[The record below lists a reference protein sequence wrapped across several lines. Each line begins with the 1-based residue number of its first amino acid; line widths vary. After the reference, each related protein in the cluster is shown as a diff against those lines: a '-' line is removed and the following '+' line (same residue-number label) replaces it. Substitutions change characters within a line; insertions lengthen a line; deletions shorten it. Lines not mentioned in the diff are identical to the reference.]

1 MKKLLYG
8 ADYNPDQW
16 LDHPEILAKDIEYM
30 KKARINCVTINIF
43 GWSTLEP
50 AEGQYHLD
58 WLKDAVDR
66 LYEAGISTIMA
77 TPSGAI
83 PNWLS
88 AKYPEVLQVRENGVR
103 NLPGGR
109 HNFCY
114 TSPVMREKV
123 KQHDHLLGKT
133 FARHPGL
140 IMWHISNEMGGNG
153 YDASCHCDACQK
165 AFRLWLEERYGSLEQ
180 LNHAWWTNFWSHT
193 YTDWEQI
200 SSPQLNGEL
209 QLHGLNLD
217 WKRFVTHQ
225 MIDFYQM
232 EYDTVKAVNQ
242 EIPVTTNFMEYFKP
256 LDYFKFKDRLDI
268 VSWDSYPNWH
278 GIAGDEDEV
287 SVAVSTAV
295 NHNIM
300 RSIKKQPFLLMEST
314 PSLVN
319 WKPYNRAK
327 KPGMNMLASM
337 QAIAHGSDSV
347 LYFQW
352 RMGRGAYE
360 KHHGAVIDHYGE
372 TDTRVFA
379 EVEQLGRRIATISPA
394 VSGTVNHPKVAV
406 IFDWENWWA
415 LDDAAGPS
423 RNMNYTKVIES
434 HYRPFWEM
442 GIDVDVIDMEQS
454 LDGYQLIIAPMSYM
468 IKAVFAERI
477 KAFVQNGGS
486 FVTTYWSGIVDE
498 TDLCYLGGVPGKIR
512 EMLGIR
518 AEELDALPQN
528 ERVGFDFRGNTY
540 YSQRLIASI
549 KVETAE
555 VLGTYSQDVYQGKAA
570 VTKKACGNGNAYY
583 LSGEHEVAFLKEF
596 YRNLAQDNGI
606 SPGIK
611 TELPYGVTVT
621 MRTCE
626 NYELLFVQNFN
637 DKPVRIELDRS
648 YELVDTGDYVEG
660 EVVMKPYECML
671 IKK

>member
-1 MKKLLYG
+1 
-8 ADYNPDQW
+8 
-16 LDHPEILAKDIEYM
+16 
-30 KKARINCVTINIF
+30 
-43 GWSTLEP
+43 
-50 AEGQYHLD
+50 
-58 WLKDAVDR
+58 
-66 LYEAGISTIMA
+66 
-77 TPSGAI
+77 
-83 PNWLS
+83 
-88 AKYPEVLQVRENGVR
+88 
-103 NLPGGR
+103 
-109 HNFCY
+109 
-114 TSPVMREKV
+114 
-123 KQHDHLLGKT
+123 
-133 FARHPGL
+133 
-140 IMWHISNEMGGNG
+140 
-153 YDASCHCDACQK
+153 
-165 AFRLWLEERYGSLEQ
+165 
-180 LNHAWWTNFWSHT
+180 
-193 YTDWEQI
+193 
-200 SSPQLNGEL
+200 
-209 QLHGLNLD
+209 
-217 WKRFVTHQ
+217 
-225 MIDFYQM
+225 
-232 EYDTVKAVNQ
+232 
-242 EIPVTTNFMEYFKP
+242 
-256 LDYFKFKDRLDI
+256 
-268 VSWDSYPNWH
+268 
-278 GIAGDEDEV
+278 
-287 SVAVSTAV
+287 
-295 NHNIM
+295 
-300 RSIKKQPFLLMEST
+300 
-314 PSLVN
+314 
-319 WKPYNRAK
+319 
-327 KPGMNMLASM
+327 
-337 QAIAHGSDSV
+337 
-347 LYFQW
+347 
-352 RMGRGAYE
+352 
-360 KHHGAVIDHYGE
+360 
-372 TDTRVFA
+372 
-379 EVEQLGRRIATISPA
+379 
-394 VSGTVNHPKVAV
+394 
-406 IFDWENWWA
+406 